1 MGKGWNPEEHQLW
14 KDKEKGWRALKK
26 EEAEGQEEHQ
36 KKEMMW
42 KPSRR
47 SVSIQ
52 QELSTDCN
60 EWRVFYEKWEKEN
73 ALEKVK
79 P

>member
-1 MGKGWNPEEHQLW
+1 
-14 KDKEKGWRALKK
+14 
-26 EEAEGQEEHQ
+26 
-36 KKEMMW
+36 MMW

-79 P
+79 PQFGDIEAILQDFLLSLQENRKAVGLAWATDN